1 MLPPTKHDEWPYWR
15 HAYLPTSFE
24 EFPIKGKG
32 KMLQPGA
39 YSGDDV
45 LYFTRIPG
53 EDNYSRHRVTEL
65 LVGEGVIHA
74 SIMQPPYGHGERQW
88 TSMDLAGECAYLCD
102 SVNSNLNIKVHG
114 VCRFVL
120 KSTSV
125 PRGLSA
131 QEEKLLDR
139 LKKRLKARTQEQG
152 GTEQHSSVGDI
163 VLR

>member
-53 EDNYSRHRVTEL
+53 EDDYARHRVTEL

-88 TSMDLAGECAYLCD
+88 TSMSLAGECAYLCD
-102 SVNSNLNIKVHG
+102 SVHIKVHG
-114 VCRFVL
+114 VCRFVSNQRRSHEGLAL
-120 KSTSV
+120 KRKSYW
-125 PRGLSA
+125 
-131 QEEKLLDR
+131 
-139 LKKRLKARTQEQG
+139 
-152 GTEQHSSVGDI
+152 I
-163 VLR
+163 V